1 MANLSIY
8 KPNSVLI
15 PYDSPVQ
22 KIIPKF
28 SEYALGDQEFVDTN
42 TLFYDIFLDTKSN
55 RLIGLGPELL
65 NLKKDLFPMT
75 ISWGGLT
82 LKYKLEQ
89 IKGISFLRSEPLS
102 QPQRSPFPIKLS
114 FKTFDQ
120 TLVISPSVENKS
132 ISQSTEYKLTLTTL
146 QKNNPL
152 PWISDW
158 LLWHHRKFG
167 VQRLVLYDNSS
178 KNRDALLSLLKSMPI
193 QMEIVFV
200 DWTFPYS
207 HRPHLYCQLGS
218 LNHCRMRFPIYR
230 GYCIN
235 LDVDE
240 YLIHNTTNLL
250 SYLNSRL
257 RYPAPGAVIM
267 SEFLI
272 PNISTEENSN
282 LVRCLNF
289 SHRNI
294 GPGYI
299 GGGRMWNNFGRTKY
313 IYSFDNIGFNSTHST
328 NSERNRSFSKRYS
341 TRAKS
346 VYILKKTLWESTKRI
361 VRFRYPKPRIDAL
374 YSQQHELCFFHF
386 EGLNTGWK
394 FGPPKLVSFDPELH
408 IIEPRIVKMAT
419 VINNSNS
426 NELKKF

>member
-8 KPNSVLI
+8 KPNPVLI
-15 PYDSPVQ
+15 PDDSPVQ
-22 KIIPKF
+22 KIIPIF
-28 SEYALGDQEFVDTN
+28 SEYAPGDQEFVDTN
-42 TLFYDIFLDTKSN
+42 TLFYDIFLDPISN

-65 NLKKDLFPMT
+65 NLKKDLFPMI
-75 ISWGGLT
+75 ISWNGLT
-82 LKYKLEQ
+82 LKYKLDQ
-89 IKGISFLRSEPLS
+89 IKGISLLRSEPLS
-102 QPQRSPFPIKLS
+102 QPQLSPFPIKLS

-120 TLVISPSVENKS
+120 TLVIDPSVENKS
-132 ISQSTEYKLTLTTL
+132 TSRSTENKLTLTTL
-146 QKNNPL
+146 QKDNPL

-178 KNRDALLSLLKSMPI
+178 KNRDALLGLLKSMPI

-200 DWTFPYS
+200 DWRFPYS

-218 LNHCRMRFPIYR
+218 LNHCRMRFPVYR

-235 LDVDE
+235 LDIDE
-240 YLIHNTTNLL
+240 YLMHNTTNLL

-272 PNISTEENSN
+272 PNISVEGNSN
-282 LVRCLNF
+282 LVRCFNF
-289 SHRNI
+289 SHRTTNH
-294 GPGYI
+294 GYR
-299 GGGRMWNNFGRTKY
+299 GSDSMWNKFGRTKY
-313 IYSFDNIGFNSTHST
+313 IYSFDNIGFNSAHST
-328 NSERNRSFSKRYS
+328 DSGKNSSFSKRYS

-346 VYILKKTLWESTKRI
+346 LYILQKTLWESTKRI
-361 VRFRYPKPRIDAL
+361 VRFRYPKPRIDAI
-374 YSQQHELCFFHF
+374 YSPQNELCFFHF

-394 FGPPKLVSFDPELH
+394 YGSPKQISFDPEIH
-408 IIEPRIVKMAT
+408 IVEPRIAIMAT
-419 VINNSNS
+419 VIDNSNS
-426 NELKKF
+426 SE